1 MKHTLDEILHDPRR
15 LAAVRRVALADAA
28 AETAFDRL
36 SSLVTRILR
45 VPVALVTLVEED
57 RQLLKG
63 CVGLPEPWASARE
76 TPLSHSFCQYT
87 LGMRE
92 ALVVEDARRDPRLAD
107 NLAIPALSVVAYAGI
122 PLITSQGHALGALC
136 AIDNQP
142 RSWSQEE
149 IGILRDLAASAV
161 TEIELR
167 EAAYEIEQEQRRRSS
182 LLEST
187 DEGIFGMDGE
197 GRCTFL
203 NRAGAEMLGY
213 TPGEVLGARMHALIH
228 HTRADGTPY
237 PPHQCPVTQTLR
249 TGRAV
254 RIDEDTLW
262 RKDGTPLPVSYS
274 SFPVREGEAVTG
286 AVVTFIDLTQRMRTE
301 AELRLRERAIGAI
314 SEGIFITDPN
324 LPDNPIIYANRG
336 AERLTGYPAAEM
348 IGRNCRFMQGPETDR
363 GEVARLRE
371 AIERVE
377 PCAVEFINYRKDGT
391 TYWNALSVSPVH
403 DPAGRLTHFVGVQK
417 DVTERKRIE
426 VELRDREERYR
437 LVSRATNDVIW
448 DWDMTTGE
456 LQWNEAVASTF
467 GYPAGTMPSR
477 IEWWYE
483 QIHPDDR
490 DRVVSDIHAAI
501 DEGEEA
507 WTAEYRFR
515 RRDGEYASVLDR
527 GVVARL
533 PDGRA
538 LRMIGSMMDVTED
551 RWRAET
557 QQFLAEASR
566 ALGASLDYGTAL
578 RAVCDLAVPRMADF
592 CAVYL
597 AQGED
602 AELEVLAR
610 HVDPDAEEAL
620 REHRVPAG
628 GSPPLLA
635 MRGRETVHNPEVS
648 PRAEEPVACTSSVA
662 VPLIARG
669 LTLGALWVGTC
680 ESRRRFTLADVATF
694 EDLAGRIAVAVDNAA
709 LFAAEQRA
717 RTEAEIASQAK
728 SDFVA
733 AMSHE
738 LRTPLNATLGYGEL
752 MEMGVAGPVTGSQRE
767 YLARIR
773 ASNQHLLGL
782 IEDVLDFSKVEAGR
796 MTVVRERGDAAG
808 VVANALALVEPQA
821 RAKEIRIA
829 NRLAPGREYPYVGD
843 EDRVRQ
849 VLVNLL
855 SNAVKF
861 TEPGGEIVV
870 EVGVV
875 SEADPE
881 AHPAGRG
888 PWTCI
893 RVHDNGIGI
902 APEKLEAVF
911 QPFVQA
917 ETGHTRT
924 AGGTGLGL
932 TISREFARLMGG
944 DLSLRSV
951 PGEGSCFTLWLST
964 PAAAAEPEAVASVA
978 RVGELLQRALDALVA
993 GYVARM
999 RADPA
1004 IPEARELSRVDL
1016 EDHTAAFLAALAQ
1029 ALVIL
1034 DEAGESDAESHLLRD
1049 SADFRHMLSARHGV
1063 QRARLGWTE
1072 HALRREYEILTEE
1085 IRALVRRGVPPE
1097 AARATGA
1104 LDAVTSLLAQ
1114 AEASSLAGFHGRA
1127 GGGSPARAPA
1137 GPDRRTIQR
1146 VRRAQ

>member
-1 MKHTLDEILHDPRR
+1 MNRTLQEILHDPRR

-36 SSLVTRILR
+36 SSLATRILR

-92 ALVVEDARRDPRLAD
+92 ALVVEDARLDPRLAG
-107 NLAIPALSVVAYAGI
+107 NLAIPDLAVIAYAGI
-122 PLITSQGHALGALC
+122 PLITSQGHALGAFC
-136 AIDNQP
+136 AIDVRP
-142 RSWSQEE
+142 RRWTEE
-149 IGILRDLAASAV
+149 EVGILRDLAASAV

-187 DEGIFGMDGE
+187 DEGIFGMDEE

-213 TPGEVLGARMHALIH
+213 SPGEVLGARMHSLIH
-228 HTRADGTPY
+228 HTRGDGTPY
-237 PPHQCPVTQTLR
+237 PAEECPVTQTLR

-254 RIDEDTLW
+254 RIEEDTLW

-274 SFPVREGEAVTG
+274 SFPVREGGRVTG
-286 AVVTFIDLTQRMRTE
+286 AVVTFIDLTQRMRT
-301 AELRLRERAIGAI
+301 
-314 SEGIFITDPN
+314 
-324 LPDNPIIYANRG
+324 
-336 AERLTGYPAAEM
+336 
-348 IGRNCRFMQGPETDR
+348 
-363 GEVARLRE
+363 
-371 AIERVE
+371 
-377 PCAVEFINYRKDGT
+377 
-391 TYWNALSVSPVH
+391 
-403 DPAGRLTHFVGVQK
+403 
-417 DVTERKRIE
+417 E

-467 GYPAGTMPSR
+467 GYPAGTMPPR
-477 IEWWYE
+477 VEWWYE

-490 DRVVSDIHAAI
+490 DRVVRDIHAAI
-501 DEGEEA
+501 DEGAEG
-507 WTAEYRFR
+507 WSAEYRFR

-527 GVVARL
+527 GVVARE

-566 ALGASLDYGTAL
+566 ALGASLDCGTAL
-578 RAVCDLAVPRMADF
+578 RAVCDLAVPHMADF
-592 CAVYL
+592 CALFLV
-597 AQGED
+597 QGEE
-602 AELEVLAR
+602 AEMEVLAR
-610 HVDPDAEEAL
+610 HVDAEREAAL
-620 REHRVPAG
+620 REHRAPAA
-628 GSPPLLA
+628 GSPPVVA
-635 MRGRETVHNPEVS
+635 MRGRETAHLPEVA
-648 PRAEEPVACTSSVA
+648 PGDAGPVACTSSVA

-669 LTLGALWVGTC
+669 QTLGALWVGTC
-680 ESRRRFTLADVATF
+680 ESRRRFTRGDVATF

-796 MTVVRERGDAAG
+796 MTVARERGDAAG
-808 VVANALALVEPQA
+808 VVANALSLVEPQA
-821 RAKEIRIA
+821 RAKEIRIV
-829 NRLAPGREYPYVGD
+829 NRLRAGREYPYVGD

-861 TEPGGEIVV
+861 TEPGGEIGV
-870 EVGVV
+870 EVEAVHD
-875 SEADPE
+875 ADPE
-881 AHPAGRG
+881 AHPAGHG

-893 RVHDNGIGI
+893 RVRDNGIGI
-902 APEKLEAVF
+902 PPDKLEAVF

-944 DLSLRSV
+944 DLSVRSL

-964 PAAAAEPEAVASVA
+964 PAAAPEPEEVGGVA
-978 RVGELLQRALDALVA
+978 RVGEMLQAAVDALMA

-1004 IPEARELSRVDL
+1004 IPEARELARVDL
-1016 EDHTAAFLAALAQ
+1016 EDHTAAFVAALAQ

-1034 DEAGESDAESHLLRD
+1034 DEAGESGAESHLLRD
-1049 SADFRHMLSARHGV
+1049 GADFRQMLSARHGA

-1072 HALRREYEILTEE
+1072 HALRREYEILGEE
-1085 IRALVRRGVPPE
+1085 IRTLVRRSVHAD
-1097 AARATGA
+1097 AARAALA
-1104 LDAVTSLLAQ
+1104 LDTVNTLLAQ

-1127 GGGSPARAPA
+1127 AEGSPAARPPGAPE
-1137 GPDRRTIQR
+1137 RRTIQR
-1146 VRRAQ
+1146 VRRVQ